1 MVRARSATSILTE
14 KQKQAPTSQTV
25 QRAASLHHTG
35 QTPKIRNDLDALRQ
49 AALRNGLLRSALG
62 TLVATN
68 VQASHVALST
78 NRNIPMVAHDPKPLR
93 NLSNRWANF
102 TINQNSSDA
111 QEAGPAQEPA
121 HEETH
126 QPSKASISPLTYVQ
140 TNTAPLLLTSV
151 TTFPTTPITPSTD
164 NKFGDLIGDEEKLV
178 GSRTT
183 KASRYY
189 SRLSSLVTDRKLD
202 HNLMSSLVPMSR
214 YASELD
220 TSDDETENEN
230 TTSELGGGEDLSALP
245 SSQLDLSEPVSVLD
259 FMKEVNDFLSLVDR
273 GSLPN
278 TKITSTRT
286 QQKLLDLKELIN
298 EEKVPKLRG
307 FLNSLDYSVK
317 IQHEAIMS
325 EWTQIRL
332 RFASHLAP
340 NSGTNTQCKAGV
352 LGFVDRYKNVDLVE
366 NPSSPIT
373 KDNVGDFLAEVWA
386 DELRRLMETPPRV
399 ALPTYDEDVDVYK
412 ESTTLMSSMARSV
425 ILR

>member
-14 KQKQAPTSQTV
+14 KQKQAPTFQTV
-25 QRAASLHHTG
+25 QRAASVHHTG
-35 QTPKIRNDLDALRQ
+35 QAPKVRNDLAALRQ

-68 VQASHVALST
+68 VQPSHTAPKT

-102 TINQNSSDA
+102 TINQNSDA

-121 HEETH
+121 HEETQH
-126 QPSKASISPLTYVQ
+126 PSKASISPLTYVQ

-220 TSDDETENEN
+220 TSDEETESDN
-230 TTSELGGGEDLSALP
+230 TNSELGRGEDLSALP

-273 GSLPN
+273 GSLQN
-278 TKITSTRT
+278 TKMTFTRT

-298 EEKVPKLRG
+298 EEKAQKLRG

-340 NSGTNTQCKAGV
+340 NSGTNIQCKAGV

-366 NPSSPIT
+366 NASSPIT
-373 KDNVGDFLAEVWA
+373 KNNVGDFLAELWA
-386 DELRRLMETPPRV
+386 DELCRLMESPPRV
-399 ALPTYDEDVDVYK
+399 ALPTFDEDVDVYK

-425 ILR
+425 ILK